1 MKKIILMITL
11 GLFVLSVSA
20 QTTESNKEVTKTE
33 VASKNYVE
41 KTKCASEKTKCAS
54 EKTKCASEKINSSS
68 EKPKCS
74 SEKTNS
80 SSEKPKCS
88 KEDTCCKKTGKTVA
102 SCDKKKEGC
111 CSSGAGK

>member
-1 MKKIILMITL
+1 MKKIILMMTL

-33 VASKNYVE
+33 VASKNYAEKTKCSSEKTKCASEKTKCSSE

-54 EKTKCASEKINSSS
+54 EKTKCASEKA
-68 EKPKCS
+68 
-74 SEKTNS
+74 
-80 SSEKPKCS
+80 KCS
-88 KEDTCCKKTGKTVA
+88 KGDTCCKKTGKTVA

>member
-1 MKKIILMITL
+1 MTL

-33 VASKNYVE
+33 VASKNYAE
-41 KTKCASEKTKCAS
+41 KTKCSSEKTKCAS
-54 EKTKCASEKINSSS
+54 EKTKCASEKA
-68 EKPKCS
+68 
-74 SEKTNS
+74 
-80 SSEKPKCS
+80 KCS
-88 KEDTCCKKTGKTVA
+88 KGDTCCKKTGKTVA